1 MSNIVIEEAPGPGR
15 RRRFT
20 PDQKR
25 ALLDAAAQPGGSISE
40 TARKYGLAPS
50 LLFHWKRVMDA
61 ASKKSLKRNERV
73 VAESEVK
80 QLKARIKEL
89 ERALGR
95 KTMENEILQEAME
108 IIREKKLT
116 SRGNSS
122 EGSGGQ

>member
-20 PDQKR
+20 PDQKH
-25 ALLDAAAQPGGSISE
+25 ALLDAAAQPGSSISE
-40 TARKYGLAPS
+40 RARKYGLAPS
-50 LLFHWKRVMDA
+50 LLFHWKRVTDA

-95 KTMENEILQEAME
+95 KTMENEILQEAVE

-122 EGSGGQ
+122 DGNGGQ

>member
-1 MSNIVIEEAPGPGR
+1 MSNIVIEQPLGPGR

-20 PDQKR
+20 PEQKR

-40 TARKYGLAPS
+40 TARQHGLAPS
-50 LLFHWKRVMDA
+50 LLFNWKRVMDD
-61 ASKKSLKRNERV
+61 ASKKGLKRNERV

-95 KTMENEILQEAME
+95 KTMENEILQEGMA
-108 IIREKKLT
+108 IIREKKLM

-122 EGSGGQ
+122 DGNGG